1 MTTKV
6 NIAVD
11 AMGGENAPKMTIE
24 GINSF
29 IKQNKK
35 KNDFFFNIYGD
46 ENKIMSHINKFNIA
60 KKYYKIFNT
69 FDVISDEETPLT
81 AIKNPSK

>member
-1 MTTKV
+1 MIEKIT
-6 NIAVD
+6 IAVD

-29 IKQNKK
+29 IKHNKK

-46 ENKIMSHINKFNIA
+46 ENKIIHPRRVSRRVSA
-60 KKYYKIFNT
+60 
-69 FDVISDEETPLT
+69 
-81 AIKNPSK
+81 